1 MDCGEFQKS
10 IQPFIY
16 GQLSMCK
23 KEEMVEHLLSCKE
36 CNDELEIYYTII
48 NCLKE
53 IEGKIETSDNY
64 HGEYTEFIEK
74 TKNDIRKYKNNML
87 KRRIAFPG
95 VVGAAMLLTGVN
107 IKTETDV
114 KIAEVK
120 ESKTLINND
129 LSMRFRFSDSKVLP
143 DIFMDMDE
151 LAREIGLRRRLY
163 EK

>member
-1 MDCGEFQKS
+1 
-10 IQPFIY
+10 
-16 GQLSMCK
+16 MCK

>member
-1 MDCGEFQKS
+1 M
-10 IQPFIY
+10 
-16 GQLSMCK
+16 
-23 KEEMVEHLLSCKE
+23 
-36 CNDELEIYYTII
+36 
-48 NCLKE
+48 KE